1 MKKRYFF
8 VIFFLVLAI
17 FLSGCSD
24 NEGTTPPINL
34 IQSPTENEYFVIE
47 YQLGYE
53 EDAIKTLDSAM
64 WVREHTMK
72 KYLHDLGV
80 KVTIYMYNSREEIMA
95 EEGVPTAVTHSSYD
109 GQNYTSSIGIL
120 RPSWEGHWGG
130 YEELDNPFRRVLN
143 HEYVHSVFYKD
154 LFMKSTGYKDPPSWF
169 NQGIAEYISENY
181 TPSYEKKVREA
192 VQSGSFM
199 IDEPYSW
206 GLYIL
211 EYMYKEY
218 GQVKIVSLI
227 RSTAPTFLDALKKE
241 LGVSPSEFEDGWQA
255 YLTEKFGS

>member
-1 MKKRYFF
+1 MKRKYFF
-8 VIFFLVLAI
+8 VIFFLALSI
-17 FLSGCSD
+17 FLVGCS
-24 NEGTTPPINL
+24 GVTPPPINL
-34 IQSPTENEYFVIE
+34 VQSPTENEYFIIK
-47 YQLGYE
+47 YQSGYE
-53 EDAIKTLDSAM
+53 EDASKTLDSAM
-64 WVREHTMK
+64 WVRGEHTMK

-95 EEGVPTAVTHSSYD
+95 EEGVPTGISHTGYD
-109 GQNYTSSIGIL
+109 GQNYTASIGIL

-130 YEELDNPFRRVLN
+130 YEELDNPFRGLLN
-143 HEYVHSVFYKD
+143 HEYVHSVFCKD

-169 NQGIAEYISENY
+169 TEGIAEYISENY
-181 TPSYEKKVREA
+181 CPSYEKRVREA

-218 GQVKIVSLI
+218 GQVKIISLI

-255 YLTEKFGS
+255 YLTEKFVN